1 MEAIAKAKYIK
12 GSPRKARL
20 VIDMI
25 RGVNV
30 AKALAILQFTNKR
43 ATDPISTCLKSAIA
57 NATFKAEQDNIAVDP
72 DDLWVKTCFVDIGPT
87 KGRRRMRPAPQGRAY
102 KEQRHYCH
110 ITIAVSSEKPEVKL
124 KEKPKK
130 MVRETVTV
138 ETTPV
143 KAATKAV
150 KTEKKVAEVTETT
163 ETKE

>member
-138 ETTPV
+138 ETKPA
-143 KAATKAV
+143 KPAKAV

>member
-110 ITIAVSSEKPEVKL
+110 ITIAVSSDKPVIKL

-130 MVRETVTV
+130 MVRETVAV
-138 ETTPV
+138 ETKT
-143 KAATKAV
+143 V
-150 KTEKKVAEVTETT
+150 KTTKVVETENKVAEVTETT

>member
-43 ATDPISTCLKSAIA
+43 ATDPIATCLKSAIA
-57 NATFKAEQDNIAVDP
+57 NATFKAEQENIAVDP
-72 DDLWVKTCFVDIGPT
+72 DDLWVKTCFVDMGPT

-110 ITIAVSSEKPEVKL
+110 ITIAVSSDKPEVKL
-124 KEKPKK
+124 KKKPTKK
-130 MVRETVTV
+130 VAEPVAEV
-138 ETTPV
+138 KAPV
-143 KAATKAV
+143 KKAV
-150 KTEKKVAEVTETT
+150 KTKKESAEKVESTEAAE
-163 ETKE
+163 KE